1 MEAHQVFDQRHAAG
15 SAHCE
20 PVIVNAAKK
29 LNFTQ
34 SDNGNVA
41 ASLSMEQVTGVD
53 PNATNKLRANFPGTV
68 NQNAQPGDLVIIS
81 PQADMGYVCK
91 GVTVET
97 ADGTQ
102 VELVSIDNGYGNY
115 QFTMPDADVTI
126 TADFERDAAFKSV
139 EVYNAGT
146 EKSRFRSGHSR

>member
-1 MEAHQVFDQRHAAG
+1 M
-15 SAHCE
+15 
-20 PVIVNAAKK
+20 
-29 LNFTQ
+29 
-34 SDNGNVA
+34 
-41 ASLSMEQVTGVD
+41 D

-146 EKSRFRSGHSR
+146 EKAGSGQVTVGDCENGSITVSGHTVTATPDAGYRFLQGQRRG